1 MSIARILKLPFHPES
16 GAEADR
22 ATREFG
28 YGLARAMAGG
38 IIFSLPMLMTQE
50 MWRLGQTIPAENM
63 ALLLVVTLPLLF
75 GLSRLSGF
83 KRTGS
88 WLQDAVDVFVA
99 YAVGVAASALVLA
112 ILGRVTPDLSLRAIT
127 GMLTLQT
134 VPTSMG
140 ALLAQSQFGQHDE
153 DDVIS
158 SGGGGYWSELLVM
171 ASGALFLGFNV
182 APTDEVI
189 MVAHSMSTEAL
200 LLLAVLSLLSMHA
213 FVYAVEFRGQEAIPE
228 GGSPRRAFLL
238 LTVTGYALVLCMSA
252 FLLWTFG
259 RFSSSSIT
267 VVMGATVVL
276 AFPASIGAAAARL
289 IL

>member
-1 MSIARILKLPFHPES
+1 
-16 GAEADR
+16 
-22 ATREFG
+22 
-28 YGLARAMAGG
+28 
-38 IIFSLPMLMTQE
+38 
-50 MWRLGQTIPAENM
+50 
-63 ALLLVVTLPLLF
+63 
-75 GLSRLSGF
+75 
-83 KRTGS
+83 